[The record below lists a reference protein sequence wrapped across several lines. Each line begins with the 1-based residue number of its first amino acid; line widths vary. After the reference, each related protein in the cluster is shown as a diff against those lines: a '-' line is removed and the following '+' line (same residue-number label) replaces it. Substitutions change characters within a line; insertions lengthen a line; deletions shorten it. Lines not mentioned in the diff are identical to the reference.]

1 MGEVID
7 DILNTDV
14 VIFVWNYGISD
25 AKKTDHKLIGQ
36 VDALSRRLAANTVNL
51 KNIFGLSVVYFT
63 LLFQFCFSCKMCPH
77 TYLKLISVKTLAA
90 PM

>member
-14 VIFVWNYGISD
+14 VIFVWKYGISD

-51 KNIFGLSVVYFT
+51 KNIFGLLVVYFT
-63 LLFQFCFSCKMCPH
+63 LLIQRCFSCVNVLHASC
-77 TYLKLISVKTLAA
+77 TLISV
-90 PM
+90 